1 MITNNRKILKML
13 KKIFF
18 YLYYKWHDQRLFK
31 IIKRLES
38 GDLESIKN
46 KYKNL
51 NAKYC
56 KYFDHYKTSLFALKR
71 CIMLGLPFSSRKKI
85 LDLGCGFGVF
95 GLHAKSF
102 GHEYTGLDM
111 WDEADVNSHLFR
123 DVFEALHPGKKRIDE
138 RIEKFQKLNKIDQ
151 KYDIITAFQICF
163 TLFNSEQA
171 WDVSEW
177 RFFLLDLDAHLLENG
192 VILLAFSKP
201 EKSQLFRSQGVESFF
216 YTIGAEI
223 NGPYVK
229 LHKNTLQN
237 AKNYFE

>member
-1 MITNNRKILKML
+1 MISNNPKLL
-13 KKIFF
+13 KKIKNTVF
-18 YLYYKWHDQRLFK
+18 YFYYIWHDYRLKK
-31 IIKRLES
+31 IIKTLHS
-38 GDLESIKN
+38 GKMQLIQK
-46 KYKNL
+46 KYENL
-51 NAKYC
+51 NATYC

-71 CIMLGLPFSSRKKI
+71 CIMLGLPFSSKKKI

-102 GHEYTGLDM
+102 GHEYAGLDM
-111 WDEADVNSHLFR
+111 WDEANVNSHLFR
-123 DVFEALHPGKKRIDE
+123 EVFEALHPEKKRIDE

-192 VILLAFSKP
+192 VILMAFSKP
-201 EKSQLFRSQGVESFF
+201 EKSQLFRSQSVESFF
-216 YTIGAEI
+216 YIIGAEI

-229 LHKNTLQN
+229 LHKNKLQN
-237 AKNYFE
+237 AKNYSE